1 MDKASLSCYTQAPTM
16 RTRALRSFVVAAAFL
31 AACSPPQYTTYK
43 SVSSDFS
50 VAVPWGWNVI
60 AEADH
65 DAFSEVKFIG
75 PFDADFYLGAP
86 SLSVRWY
93 KRYRAH
99 ALRDGSL
106 EMYSSADDFIAQLMR
121 QVYGKD
127 SVLLG
132 AGKVMDKHVV
142 LDGKQGIPE
151 VTLPESGLQ
160 AKYFA
165 VLSPAPA
172 AAGTLGA
179 VKDVDGNWHNMR
191 YHEYAIVPMD
201 GGFYVLCYPATQI
214 GHDKAIKFFNNLAAS
229 FHPYT
234 AGPGGPKITIRRSP
248 VPEKR

>member
-1 MDKASLSCYTQAPTM
+1 M
-16 RTRALRSFVVAAAFL
+16 RTRALGIIALFAAFL
-31 AACSPPQYTTYK
+31 AACSPPKYAHYT
-43 SVSSDFS
+43 SVSGDFS
-50 VAVPWGWNVI
+50 LNVPWGWNVI

-99 ALRDGSL
+99 RLRDFRL
-106 EMYSSADDFIAQLMR
+106 EMYADADDFIGQMMR
-121 QVYGKD
+121 QVYGPN
-127 SVLLG
+127 SVLLSG
-132 AGKVMDKHVV
+132 GKILDAKQPIPDVV
-142 LDGKQGIPE
+142 LH
-151 VTLPESGLQ
+151 ESGLP

-172 AAGTLGA
+172 AAGAVGA

-191 YHEYAIVPMD
+191 YHEYAVIPMD
-201 GGFYVLCYPATQI
+201 GGFYVICYPATQL
-214 GHDKAIKFFNNLAAS
+214 GHDKAVANFNMLASS

-234 AGPGGPKITIRRSP
+234 AGPGGPKMQIRPAPARSTP
-248 VPEKR
+248 